1 MTAIDLGSNTIRF
14 LDFDCETK
22 EEKNSLEFVVRTAE
36 GMHESGRIGEE
47 ALLRIITAIREARQA
62 FPFSLP
68 VKATAT
74 AAFRMAQNARE
85 AVDRISH
92 ETGVHFEII
101 DAEREASLAS
111 LAVYEAANRL
121 SPTPGLYIID
131 IGGASTEIMYRDG
144 VAFRSLSFDIG
155 IVTSANRFGDDEAA
169 LVTSLNEM
177 VEQMSRFVRE
187 CDGTFGRPLRFA
199 ATAGTPTT
207 LAAIKLGMNYASYD
221 KARINGTVLT
231 LRDIEESFA
240 YLLGMDEAERE
251 TLVGS
256 RRSDLVM
263 CGIVIFRTIL
273 ERLDFHEC
281 VVFDDGL
288 REGIALNECN
298 H

>member
-1 MTAIDLGSNTIRF
+1 VTAIDLGSNTIRF
-14 LDFDCETK
+14 LDFDCTTK
-22 EEKNSLEFVVRTAE
+22 EEKGSLEFVVRTAE
-36 GMHESGRIGEE
+36 GLHESGCIADE
-47 ALLRIITAIREARQA
+47 ALTRIIEAIRQA
-62 FPFSLP
+62 KATLPFSLP

-74 AAFRMAQNARE
+74 AAFRMASNALDATE
-85 AVDRISH
+85 KIAH
-92 ETGVHFEII
+92 ETGIHFEII

-111 LAVYEAANRL
+111 LAVFEAANKL

-144 VAFRSLSFDIG
+144 VEFRSMSFDIG

-169 LVTSLNEM
+169 LSQSLSGMLDEM
-177 VEQMSRFVRE
+177 NHFVAR
-187 CDGTFGRPLRFA
+187 CDADFGRPLRFA

-207 LAAIKLGMNYASYD
+207 LAAIKLGMDYATYD

-240 YLLGMDEAERE
+240 YLLGMDEAARE
-251 TLVGS
+251 AIVGS

-263 CGIVIFRTIL
+263 CGIVIFKRIL
-273 ERLDFHEC
+273 EHLAFNEC

-288 REGIALNECN
+288 REGIALYECN